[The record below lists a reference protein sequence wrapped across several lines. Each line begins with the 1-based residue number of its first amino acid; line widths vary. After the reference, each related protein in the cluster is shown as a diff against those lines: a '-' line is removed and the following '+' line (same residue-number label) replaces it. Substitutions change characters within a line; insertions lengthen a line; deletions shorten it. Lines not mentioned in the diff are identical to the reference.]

1 MLRRKLAEVD
11 AYLDRLSTVR
21 RQLRDQLAQAIIQ
34 REETCLR
41 RRTLTAVTDATF
53 ADTVLAADRPVVV
66 DFWADWCPPCVGG
79 PPGTSPS
86 WPGSS
91 VTGCEVVTVDTDAN
105 PATARAYGV
114 MSLPTLL
121 VFAGG
126 EVVGSIVG
134 ARPKNHLRLA
144 FTRHLDS

>member
-1 MLRRKLAEVD
+1 MPQDTATGR
-11 AYLDRLSTVR
+11 
-21 RQLRDQLAQAIIQ
+21 
-34 REETCLR
+34 
-41 RRTLTAVTDATF
+41 LTAVTDATF

-66 DFWADWCPPCVGG
+66 DFWADWCPPCVG
-79 PPGTSPS
+79 TSRHLAELA
-86 WPGSS
+86 GEF
-91 VTGCEVVTVDTDAN
+91 GDRLRVVTVDTDAN

-114 MSLPTLL
+114 MSLPTML
-121 VFAGG
+121 VFVGG